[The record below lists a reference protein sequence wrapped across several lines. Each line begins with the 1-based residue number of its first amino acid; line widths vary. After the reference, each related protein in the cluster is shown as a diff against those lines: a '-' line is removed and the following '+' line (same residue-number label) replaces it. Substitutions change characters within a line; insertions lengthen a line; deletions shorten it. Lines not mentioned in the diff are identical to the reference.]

1 MWPFSGS
8 FHLPIDKK
16 KSLIDFDL
24 WIKNKKKKLIN
35 NKNIY
40 FVAPSN
46 WIKHKI
52 LDSKLVNKKMVKVIG
67 NPIDTKFWLIQ
78 NKLKS
83 LKYLNLSKNV
93 KYIIFGGSNVFN
105 DKNKGSDLVID
116 TLNKLKKKSKINFKF
131 FFFGSNQ
138 VPNKKI
144 FFSYKNYGVINDNII
159 LRHIYSV
166 GTCALVTS
174 RFESFCQVAA
184 EAQSCG
190 LPVIGYKTSGLIDVV
205 KNNYSGFL
213 VKNYDANFFVNKLIV
228 LLKSNKKQKIM
239 SENARKHVTKNF
251 SFNVISQKY
260 VKFYLKVLKNE
271 KF

>member
-1 MWPFSGS
+1 
-8 FHLPIDKK
+8 
-16 KSLIDFDL
+16 
-24 WIKNKKKKLIN
+24 
-35 NKNIY
+35 
-40 FVAPSN
+40 
-46 WIKHKI
+46 
-52 LDSKLVNKKMVKVIG
+52 MVKVIG

-116 TLNKLKKKSKINFKF
+116 TLNKLKKKSKIKFKVL
-131 FFFGSNQ
+131 FFGSNQ

-174 RFESFCQVAA
+174 RFESFV
-184 EAQSCG
+184 
-190 LPVIGYKTSGLIDVV
+190 
-205 KNNYSGFL
+205 
-213 VKNYDANFFVNKLIV
+213 
-228 LLKSNKKQKIM
+228 
-239 SENARKHVTKNF
+239 R
-251 SFNVISQKY
+251 
-260 VKFYLKVLKNE
+260 
-271 KF
+271 